1 MPNRE
6 HQKETAVSDCMSDEF
21 TAFGMTVPRIAI
33 LNGAVLTLWGL
44 ISYFMQSADPPS
56 ITALIPAFMG
66 FPMLALGVL
75 SERNDKN
82 RHHYMHTSMVLAL
95 IMTVGGARIVT
106 GYSDMS
112 TLAINSHLLLL
123 QVGISFII
131 VGIKS
136 FRYARLQREA
146 IGD

>member
-1 MPNRE
+1 
-6 HQKETAVSDCMSDEF
+6 MSDEF

-112 TLAINSHLLLL
+112 TLAIISHLLLL

-131 VGIKS
+131 VGVKS
-136 FRYARLQREA
+136 FRHARLQREVT
-146 IGD
+146 GD

>member
-1 MPNRE
+1 
-6 HQKETAVSDCMSDEF
+6 MSDEF
-21 TAFGMTVPRIAI
+21 TAFGMTIPRIAI
-33 LNGAVLTLWGL
+33 LNGAVLTLWGV

-66 FPMLALGVL
+66 FPMLALGAL

-95 IMTVGGARIVT
+95 VMTIGGARIVT
-106 GYSDMS
+106 GYSEMS
-112 TLAINSHLLLL
+112 TLAIISHLLLL

-131 VGIKS
+131 VGVKS
-136 FRYARLQREA
+136 FRYARIQREA

>member
-1 MPNRE
+1 
-6 HQKETAVSDCMSDEF
+6 MSDEF

-56 ITALIPAFMG
+56 ITALITAFMG

-112 TLAINSHLLLL
+112 TLAIISHLLLL

>member
-1 MPNRE
+1 
-6 HQKETAVSDCMSDEF
+6 MSEEF
-21 TAFGMTVPRIAI
+21 TAFGMTIPRIAI
-33 LNGAVLTLWGL
+33 LNGAILTVWGA

-66 FPMLALGVL
+66 FPMLTLGML
-75 SERNDKN
+75 SEKNAKN
-82 RHHYMHTSMVLAL
+82 RHHYMHASMALAL
-95 IMTVGGARIVT
+95 VMTIGGARIVT

-112 TLAINSHLLLL
+112 TLAIISHLLLL

>member
-1 MPNRE
+1 
-6 HQKETAVSDCMSDEF
+6 
-21 TAFGMTVPRIAI
+21 MTIPRIAI
-33 LNGAVLTLWGL
+33 LNGAILTAWGV

-66 FPMLALGVL
+66 FPMLTLGML
-75 SERNDKN
+75 SEKNAKN
-82 RHHYMHTSMVLAL
+82 RHHYMHASMALAL
-95 IMTVGGARIVT
+95 VMTIGGARIVT

-112 TLAINSHLLLL
+112 TLAIISHLLLL

-136 FRYARLQREA
+136 FRHARLQREET
-146 IGD
+146 GD